1 MRKSLR
7 GHGDCVDGIGMKF
20 KTPLLSVFSI
30 VLGFALIPSQAP
42 AHEVADAMAEAAN
55 NFLDSLEDDQK
66 TKASIDLKDEERRN
80 WHYIPKP
87 FEGPKM
93 RHGLPMMD
101 MREDQK
107 ALTFALLSTAMSH
120 RGFAQAA
127 TIMSLERVVWE
138 MENQAPKRRA
148 DGYYVSIFGK
158 PAPGKTWAWR
168 IEGHHVSVN
177 FTIVEGKVVSVTPN
191 FFGANPADVKS
202 GSRKG
207 LRVLAAEEDLARD
220 LLKSLD
226 EGQRKAALIADK
238 APRDVVAPIEPKIS
252 PLEGK
257 GLSADKMNADQ
268 KKVLRSLIEEY
279 VHRLR
284 PVLAD
289 ADLKKIDAAGFGK
302 ILFVWA
308 GGTERG
314 QGNYYRVQGPTFL
327 LEYSNTQN
335 DANHAHAVWRDF
347 NGDFGVDVLKEHYS
361 KNKH

>member
-1 MRKSLR
+1 
-7 GHGDCVDGIGMKF
+7 MKL
-20 KTPLLSVFSI
+20 KTSLLSVCSL
-30 VLGFALIPSQAP
+30 VLVLALMAPQLP
-42 AHEVADAMAEAAN
+42 AHEVADAMAEAAS
-55 NFLDSLEDDQK
+55 NFIDSLDDEQQS
-66 TKASIDLKDEERRN
+66 KASMALKDEERRN

-93 RHGLPMMD
+93 RQGLPMMG

-148 DGYYVSIFGK
+148 DAYYISIFGK
-158 PAPGKTWAWR
+158 PAPGKTWGWR

-191 FFGANPADVKS
+191 FFGANPAEVKS
-202 GSRKG
+202 GPRKG
-207 LRVLAAEEDLARD
+207 LRVLAAEEDLARA

-226 EGQRKAALIADK
+226 EGQRAVALIADK
-238 APRDVVAPIEPKIS
+238 APRDVVAPIEAKIS

-257 GLSADKMNADQ
+257 GLLAEKMNTGQQ
-268 KKVLRSLIEEY
+268 KQLRSLIEEY

-284 PVLAD
+284 PVLAV
-289 ADLKKIDAAGFGK
+289 ADLKKIEAAGFGK

-314 QGNYYRVQGPTFL
+314 EGNYYRVQGPTFL

-335 DANHAHAVWRDF
+335 DANHAHAAWRDF

-361 KNKH
+361 KIKH

>member
-1 MRKSLR
+1 
-7 GHGDCVDGIGMKF
+7 MKF
-20 KTPLLSVFSI
+20 KTPLLSVLSMI
-30 VLGFALIPSQAP
+30 LGIALIPSMAP
-42 AHEVADAMAEAAN
+42 AHEVADAMADAAN
-55 NFLDSLEDDQK
+55 NFLDSLEDTQK
-66 TKASIDLKDEERRN
+66 AKASIDLKDEERRN

-93 RHGLPMMD
+93 RHGLPMME
-101 MREDQK
+101 MRDDQK

-138 MENQAPKRRA
+138 LENQAPKRRA
-148 DGYYVSIFGK
+148 DGYYVSVFGK
-158 PAPGKTWAWR
+158 PAPGKTWGWR

-191 FFGANPADVKS
+191 FFGANPAAVKS

-207 LRVLAAEEDLARD
+207 LRVLAAEEDLARA

-226 EGQRKAALIADK
+226 QGQRKVAVIADK

-257 GLSADKMNADQ
+257 GLVAEKMNAEQQ
-268 KKVLRSLIEEY
+268 KMLRALIGEY

-284 PVLAD
+284 PMLAD
-289 ADLKKIDAAGFGK
+289 ADLKKIDSAGFGK

-308 GGTERG
+308 GGSERG
-314 QGNYYRVQGPTFL
+314 EGNYYRVQGPTFL

-347 NGDFGVDVLKEHYS
+347 DGDFGVDVLKEHYS
-361 KNKH
+361 KSKH

>member
-1 MRKSLR
+1 
-7 GHGDCVDGIGMKF
+7 MKF
-20 KTPLLSVFSI
+20 KSISLLVWCMTLS
-30 VLGFALIPSQAP
+30 LALVSSRGS
-42 AHEVADAMAEAAN
+42 AHEVADVMAEAAQ
-55 NFLDSLEDDQK
+55 NFLQSLEQDQK
-66 TKASIDLKDEERRN
+66 TKALLVMESKERGN

-87 FEGPKM
+87 FEGEKM
-93 RHGLPMMD
+93 RKGLPMME
-101 MREDQK
+101 MRDDQK
-107 ALTFALLSTAMSH
+107 ALVFALLSTAMSH

-138 MENQAPKRRA
+138 LENQAAKRRA
-148 DGYYVSIFGK
+148 DAYYVSIFDEPKVG
-158 PAPGKTWAWR
+158 GTWGWR
-168 IEGHHVSVN
+168 VEGHHVSVN

-191 FFGANPADVKS
+191 FFGANPAEVKS

-207 LRVLAAEEDLARD
+207 LRVLAAEEDLARA

-226 EGQRKAALIADK
+226 ESQRKVAVIADK
-238 APRDVVAPIEPKIS
+238 APRDVVAPIEAKVS

-257 GLSADKMNADQ
+257 GLVAAKMNADQ
-268 KKVLRSLIEEY
+268 KKMLRALVEEY
-279 VHRLR
+279 VRRLR

-289 ADLKKIDAAGFGK
+289 ADLKKIDAAGFEK

-308 GGTERG
+308 GGEERG

-347 NGDFGVDVLKEHYS
+347 DGDFGADVLKAHYLQGG
-361 KNKH
+361 H